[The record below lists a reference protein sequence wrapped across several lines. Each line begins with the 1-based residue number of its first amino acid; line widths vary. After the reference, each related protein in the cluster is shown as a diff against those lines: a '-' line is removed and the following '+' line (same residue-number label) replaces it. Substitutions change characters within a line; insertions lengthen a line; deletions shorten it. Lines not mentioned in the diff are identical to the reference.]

1 MFSIA
6 GMRRATVAALLFL
19 ATGYGASSVAR
30 NVPYV
35 AAFAPLNSNAHPYS
49 GTMRLNFNQGVISGT
64 YTDTSVK
71 PGGPLA
77 NRINAPVT
85 GGLSANNY
93 LHFAIGALSF
103 RGTLNGEWIKGTA
116 TYHGRSYTFEARQ
129 GVPGGGT

>member
-1 MFSIA
+1 
-6 GMRRATVAALLFL
+6 
-19 ATGYGASSVAR
+19 
-30 NVPYV
+30 VPYV
-35 AAFAPLNSNAHPYS
+35 AAFAPLNSNTHPFS
-49 GTMRLNFNQGVISGT
+49 GAMRLNYSEGVISGT

-93 LHFAIGALSF
+93 LHFSIGALSF

-116 TYHGRSYTFEARQ
+116 TYHGRNYTFEARQ
-129 GVPGGGT
+129 GVPGGGSSR